1 MEAQLVKFDRDPNGN
16 LTYEPFVVNGKTYR
30 FIKPGDPIGI
40 ALWSEYQR
48 LQIVVGGGVTFEQ
61 LIVGLRE
68 HKKLLSSDQPFS
80 EIRSEAIVWADSQIK
95 GLIELSQSRYHKAF
109 YLASLFIYE
118 DGTNPYE
125 WDMDIANRRLS
136 DWAAV
141 PVDEKK
147 TGPVDEQDLFFFAM
161 LLIPAWNLVL
171 NELSDQVNREAARS
185 LVDILLHK
193 MKGGA

>member
-30 FIKPGDPIGI
+30 FIKPGEPIGI
-40 ALWSEYQR
+40 AKWSEYQR

-80 EIRSEAIVWADSQIK
+80 EIRGEAIVWADSQIK
-95 GLIELSQSRYHKAF
+95 GLIDLSQSRYDKSF
-109 YLASLFIYE
+109 YLASIFIYE

-125 WDMDIANRRLS
+125 WDMDLASRMVA
-136 DWAAV
+136 DWA
-141 PVDEKK
+141 

-161 LLIPAWNLVL
+161 LLIPAWSLVL

-193 MKGGA
+193 MKGRA